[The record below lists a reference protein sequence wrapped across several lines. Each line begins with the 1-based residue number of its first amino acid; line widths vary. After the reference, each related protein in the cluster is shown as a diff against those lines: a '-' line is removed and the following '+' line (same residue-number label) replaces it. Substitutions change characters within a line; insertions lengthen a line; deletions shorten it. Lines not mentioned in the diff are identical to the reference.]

1 MITAKDQASF
11 RKTNDIMV
19 QSKKGQKVI
28 ANRRW
33 VRSQEA
39 RQEKIN

>member
-28 ANRRW
+28 P
-33 VRSQEA
+33 
-39 RQEKIN
+39 IMLP